1 MDQFCKRL
9 EKLIDLFSSIQQFKL
24 LESQHIDE
32 LSVIITDFNRL
43 MTDFKKKQHLLLDV
57 NDTAF
62 ERDYVEFTM
71 HNSLAENKIELY
83 IEQKFSRCI
92 GVVPSAKS
100 HLDDA
105 DDDHHDGA
113 SKKVAVSNIMAS
125 LDLMNKFK
133 LILHREAL
141 HTVLDSKYLALFKLY
156 DRSLQ
161 VGTNCVLREGW

>member
-1 MDQFCKRL
+1 MDRFCRRL

-24 LESQHIDE
+24 LESQHIDG
-32 LSVIITDFNRL
+32 LSTIIADFNKL
-43 MTDFKKKQHLLLDV
+43 MADFKKKQHLLLDV
-57 NDTAF
+57 DDTAF

-71 HNSLAENKIELY
+71 NNSVLENHIELY

-92 GVVPSAKS
+92 GVVPSANA
-100 HLDDA
+100 HHDDQ
-105 DDDHHDGA
+105 DGDDHHDGG

-141 HTVLDSKYLALFKLY
+141 HTVLDQKYLALFKLY
-156 DRSLQ
+156 GRSLQ
-161 VGTNCVLREGW
+161 VNAP